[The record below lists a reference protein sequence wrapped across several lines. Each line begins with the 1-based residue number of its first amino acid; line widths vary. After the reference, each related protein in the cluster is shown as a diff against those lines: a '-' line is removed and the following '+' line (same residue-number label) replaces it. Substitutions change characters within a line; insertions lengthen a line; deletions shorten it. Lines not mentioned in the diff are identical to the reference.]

1 MIICA
6 AIKIQMKNL
15 DEPTIVPCFRHGNGF
30 AILRDLVQDRNAYG
44 ATIQGFINHKGEFL
58 NREEAYIHALE
69 CGQINA
75 HDKQFREERN
85 WSNEL
90 YSEDLY

>member
-44 ATIQGFINHKGEFL
+44 ATVQGFINHKGEFL
-58 NREEAYIHALE
+58 DREEAYIHALE

-75 HDKQFREERN
+75 HDKQFRKERN
-85 WSNEL
+85 WPNEL

>member
-6 AIKIQMKNL
+6 AIKIQIEGL
-15 DEPTIVPCFRHGNGF
+15 DHETIVPCHRHGDGF
-30 AILRDLVQDRNAYG
+30 GIIKDLVQNRKAYKE
-44 ATIQGFINHKGEFL
+44 IEQGFINHLGNFL
-58 NREEAYIHALE
+58 SRKDAYQYAWE

-75 HDKQFREERN
+75 HNRWYRWDNKIP
-85 WSNEL
+85 NEL